1 MQTAIN
7 LIQTPV
13 QELSATITD
22 AAGYRRIVGISLRT
36 MKDGS
41 LIADITVDGEV
52 QRYGVRCIDKMP
64 LLLNNALN
72 GNLYFYDTLGNTDP
86 VYSGF
91 NDRYL
96 LIFDTEYSLV

>member
-64 LLLNNALN
+64 LLLNKALK
-72 GNLYFYDTLGNTDP
+72 GN
-86 VYSGF
+86 
-91 NDRYL
+91 
-96 LIFDTEYSLV
+96 